1 MKKENAIES
10 MMKSEELKEEAKSLE
25 DKLRP
30 IVITNFSAI
39 EGEREVL
46 FAPLSSFK
54 INSYPEKV

>member
-1 MKKENAIES
+1 
-10 MMKSEELKEEAKSLE
+10 MKSEELKEEAKSLE

-30 IVITNFSAI
+30 IVITKFSAI

>member
-1 MKKENAIES
+1 
-10 MMKSEELKEEAKSLE
+10 MKSEELKEEAKSLE

-30 IVITNFSAI
+30 IVITNFSAL